1 MISAVIFDM
10 DGLLLDSEVY
20 WERARREYCASLS
33 CDWSRDDELSVKGN
47 NSREW
52 AARILDRCGLTL
64 RREQVIVGVSA
75 RMEALYRQHL
85 PLLPGATSVVRA
97 LAGEYPLGL
106 ASSSPPPIIEYALQ
120 AAGIRECFSVIV
132 SADEVGKG
140 KPAPDVFLATA
151 ARLGVAP
158 NHTAVFEDS
167 SAGIMAARAA
177 GMRVIAVPNPHFPP
191 SPEALDAADVV
202 LSSLPEFH
210 AEVLRRIAE

>member
-1 MISAVIFDM
+1 M
-10 DGLLLDSEVY
+10 
-20 WERARREYCASLS
+20 
-33 CDWSRDDELSVKGN
+33 
-47 NSREW
+47 
-52 AARILDRCGLTL
+52 
-64 RREQVIVGVSA
+64 
-75 RMEALYRQHL
+75 
-85 PLLPGATSVVRA
+85 VVRA